1 MRNTEHPV
9 RVHAVTRT
17 GKRALLIDV
26 RPIERRGRLW
36 RRSSAPAA
44 LPPVE
49 AGAHVDLRV
58 GSFVRQYSLVNA
70 PGETHRYL
78 VCVQAEPEGR
88 GGSVRIHD
96 TVDVGTELIVSA
108 PRNRF
113 PLVPAQRTLLIA
125 GGIGVT
131 PLLSMAEALS
141 AAEAHFELHLFSSDA
156 GSVSLREHIEA
167 SAYASRVTFHTGERA
182 QRDSAAEALL
192 AAPHPDARLYLCGP
206 EGFMAATVERAL
218 VAGWP
223 PSRIHQERFAPA
235 EPSAS
240 ESSFTV
246 ELASD
251 GRRFAVPA
259 GATIA
264 RVLREG
270 GVPVDVSCEQGMCG
284 TCLTRVVAGVPDH
297 RDVVQTD
304 EEKATNAE
312 LTLCCSRSL
321 TPELVIDL

>member
-1 MRNTEHPV
+1 MHPV
-9 RVHAVTRT
+9 RVHAMTRT
-17 GKRALLIDV
+17 GKRALLIDL
-26 RPIERRGRLW
+26 RPIERRGKVW

-58 GSFVRQYSLVNA
+58 GPVVRQYSLLNA

-78 VCVQAEPEGR
+78 VCVQAEPGGR

-96 TVDVGTELIVSA
+96 TVEVGTELIVSA

-141 AAEAHFELHLFSSDA
+141 AEEADFELHVFGSDA

-167 SAYASRVTFHTGERA
+167 SAYASRVSFHTGERT
-182 QRDSAAEALL
+182 QRDSAAQSLL
-192 AAPHPDARLYLCGP
+192 AASHPDARLYLCGP
-206 EGFMAATVERAL
+206 SAFMTATVERAL
-218 VAGWP
+218 AAGWLP
-223 PSRIHQERFAPA
+223 DRIHQERFTPD
-235 EPSAS
+235 EPLAS
-240 ESSFTV
+240 GGANSSFTV
-246 ELASD
+246 ELARD

-259 GATIA
+259 GTTIA

-270 GVPVDVSCEQGMCG
+270 GIQVDVSCEQGMCG